1 MIGFNCWRPVRSPT
15 RTQFIQPS
23 ETILQHVGAKNKPKV
38 QDWQN
43 CWQFFNI
50 WIVSN
55 PEIREG
61 DSTLEH
67 CEGRELEGKPGHITG
82 KSTKLR
88 SARAQH
94 FVLQ

>member
-1 MIGFNCWRPVRSPT
+1 MIGFNWSRLVGNPT
-15 RTQFIQPS
+15 GTQFIQPS
-23 ETILQHVGAKNKPKV
+23 ETILQHIGAKNKPKV

-55 PEIREG
+55 PEFR
-61 DSTLEH
+61 DVDPPLDH
-67 CEGRELEGKPGHITG
+67 CGGWQFEGKPGHITG